1 LLFAELLQAHRK
13 RPKTSGE
20 KVVDPIF
27 RPFFV
32 GLRRFLRALAKT
44 RQTAQICL
52 DSKIWTR
59 KQLVDGVRQPD
70 RDFGWC
76 AAAEARPR
84 YAATRPLDRAIDLR
98 SPNREL
104 QS

>member
-52 DSKIWTR
+52 DSKNLDAETAGRWRPTAGSGLR
-59 KQLVDGVRQPD
+59 VVRGSGSAP
-70 RDFGWC
+70 
-76 AAAEARPR
+76 A
-84 YAATRPLDRAIDLR
+84 LR
-98 SPNREL
+98 RHAPTGSGD
-104 QS
+104 